1 MPRRFL
7 ASNANEAVLAEP
19 GFDAIPGLVDANRR
33 LLDRDDV
40 RICGVSLRE
49 FRTRARREALECL
62 ERPPVAKGGLTPLL
76 LAGHQPEL
84 SHPGVWVKNF
94 ALNGLAKK
102 VGGLSLNLI
111 VDNDTLKYPFLR
123 LPAFQDRSP
132 DSVHL
137 EIVKFDRPDDSP
149 YESRSVVDAA
159 MFRSFPQRAAELCKE
174 WGFEP
179 LLPSVW
185 RDGKNVGEVFTQ
197 MRIAQERKWGC
208 ENLEL
213 PVSRLAQTESFRRFA
228 RHILDDLPHFRQ
240 VYNSAIRAYRKANR
254 IRSANH
260 PAPELEPHEAPFW
273 SIEAGGRRRP
283 ATAHS
288 TNSLRP
294 RALTLTLYARLCL
307 GDFFIHGIGG
317 GKYDEVTDAIIRDYF
332 GIEPPTYQ
340 VLSATLHLP
349 LPSFDSTDEDVKRAQ
364 RLVRDLHWNPQ
375 RHAMPPA
382 LDDAQ
387 VLRMV
392 ADRIELT
399 NEEPPLSDRAARREW
414 FRKIQELNEKL
425 RPHVSKQLPIA
436 EAERLEGEVKSRA
449 NGVLKR
455 RDYSWVLFP
464 EAILRP
470 FLQRFL
476 EV

>member
-7 ASNANEAVLAEP
+7 APNANEAVLAEP

-33 LLDRDDV
+33 VFDRDDV
-40 RICGVSLRE
+40 QICGVSLRE
-49 FRTRARREALECL
+49 FRDRARREVWEA
-62 ERPPVAKGGLTPLL
+62 ASGLPTTESGSRPLL
-76 LAGHQPEL
+76 IAGHQPEL

-94 ALNGLAKK
+94 ALSGLAKK
-102 VGGLSLNLI
+102 VGGIALNLI
-111 VDNDTLKYPFLR
+111 VDNDTLKNPFLR

-132 DSVHL
+132 DSVRL
-137 EIVKFDRPDDSP
+137 DSVKFDRPDDSP
-149 YESRSVVDAA
+149 YESRPVVDAT
-159 MFRSFPQRAAELCKE
+159 MFRSFPQRAAELWKN

-185 RDGKNVGEVFTQ
+185 RDGKIVGEVFTR
-197 MRIAQERKWGC
+197 MRIAKEREWGC

-213 PVSRLAQTESFRRFA
+213 PVSRLAQTASFGRFA
-228 RHILDDLPHFRQ
+228 RHILDDLPHFRE

-273 SIEAGGRRRP
+273 STEAGGRRRP

-294 RALTLTLYARLCL
+294 RALTLTLFARLCL
-307 GDFFIHGIGG
+307 GDFFVHGIGG

-332 GIEPPTYQ
+332 GVEPPSYQ

-349 LPSFDSTDEDVKRAQ
+349 LPGFDSTEGDVKWAR
-364 RLVRDLHWNPQ
+364 RFVRDLNWNPQ
-375 RHAMPPA
+375 RHVLPPA
-382 LDDAQ
+382 LHDAH

-392 ADRIELT
+392 ADRIQAT
-399 NEEPPLSDRAARREW
+399 NEEPSPSDRAARRNW
-414 FRKIQELNEKL
+414 FRRIQELNEKL
-425 RPHVSKQLPIA
+425 RPLASKQLPSA
-436 EAERLEGEVKSRA
+436 KAELLRTEAESRA
-449 NGVLKR
+449 NAILER

-464 EAILRP
+464 EATLRP

-476 EV
+476 

>member
-7 ASNANEAVLAEP
+7 APNENEAILAEP
-19 GFDAIPGLVDANRR
+19 GVDAIPGLVDANRR

-40 RICGVSLRE
+40 RICGESLRE
-49 FRTRARREALECL
+49 FRVRARREVLECV
-62 ERPPVAKGGLTPLL
+62 ERPPIARGGDGPLL

-94 ALNGLAKK
+94 ALHGLAKK
-102 VGGLSLNLI
+102 VGGLALNLI
-111 VDNDTLKYPFLR
+111 VDNDTLKNPFLR
-123 LPAFQDRSP
+123 LPAFQERSP
-132 DSVHL
+132 DTVHL
-137 EIVKFDRPDDSP
+137 ESVKFDRPDDSP
-149 YESRSVVDAA
+149 YESRPVVDAA
-159 MFRSFPQRAAELCKE
+159 MFRSFPLRAAELWKG

-185 RDGKNVGEVFTQ
+185 GDGKNVGEIFTQ
-197 MRIAQERKWGC
+197 MRIAQEREWGG

-213 PVSRLAQTESFRRFA
+213 PVSRLSQTASFGRFA
-228 RHILDDLPHFRQ
+228 RHILDDLPHFRE

-273 SIEAGGRRRP
+273 TIEAGGRRRP

-294 RALTLTLYARLCL
+294 RALTLTLFARLCL

-317 GKYDEVTDAIIRDYF
+317 GKYDEVTDAILRDYF
-332 GIEPPTYQ
+332 GIEPPAYQ

-349 LPSFDSTDEDVKRAQ
+349 LPGFHSTDGDVERAQ
-364 RLVRDLHWNPQ
+364 HLVRDLHWNPQ

-382 LDDAQ
+382 LDDAH

-399 NEEPPLSDRAARREW
+399 NEEPPLSDRATRREW
-414 FRKIQELNEKL
+414 FRKILELNEKL

-436 EAERLEGEVKSRA
+436 EAKLLEVEVESMA
-449 NGVLKR
+449 NTVLKR
-455 RDYSWVLFP
+455 RDYSWVLYP
-464 EAILRP
+464 EVTLRP